1 MQIEPIAHIH
11 TDFPTKFGVPRQ
23 SGLAS
28 ELTSTIVFAPAYR
41 NPDCLRGIA
50 DFSHL
55 WLIWEFDK
63 VAGAGW
69 SPTVLPPKLGGK
81 TRVGVF
87 ATRSP
92 FRPNPLGLSCVQ
104 LVKADLHTKD
114 GPVLY
119 VAGADL
125 VDGTPVYDIKPYLP
139 HIEAVPD
146 AAAGFAGRVKDY
158 ALKVS
163 CPDELLYKL
172 PEEKREALLAVL
184 SEDPRPSYQNDE
196 MRVYG
201 FGFAGY
207 EIKFRVKGDTLLVEK
222 VEKLS

>member
-1 MQIEPIAHIH
+1 MRENSGRRPF
-11 TDFPTKFGVPRQ
+11 DRQ
-23 SGLAS
+23 DSAA
-28 ELTSTIVFAPAYR
+28 I
-41 NPDCLRGIA
+41 RGI
-50 DFSHL
+50 
-55 WLIWEFDK
+55 
-63 VAGAGW
+63 
-69 SPTVLPPKLGGK
+69 
-81 TRVGVF
+81 GVF

-92 FRPNPLGLSCVQ
+92 FRPNPIGLS
-104 LVKADLHTKD
+104 LVALEEVRHTEKYGD
-114 GPVLY
+114 VLI
-119 VAGADL
+119 VSGADL
-125 VDGTPVYDIKPYLP
+125 MDQTPVYDIKPYLP